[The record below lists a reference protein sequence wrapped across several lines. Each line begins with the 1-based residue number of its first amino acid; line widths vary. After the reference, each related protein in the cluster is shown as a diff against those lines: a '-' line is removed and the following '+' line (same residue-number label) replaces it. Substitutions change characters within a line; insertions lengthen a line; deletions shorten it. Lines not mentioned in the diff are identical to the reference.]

1 MSIKKITLSKTGLLA
16 LFSILSISLSAQK
29 SIANLI
35 VEGYNEGP
43 AGFPELMKQ
52 SHTEAVISYL
62 NDDVVKQYEGAN
74 KVYFIFFENQ
84 ESVLAPGKKFTQNL
98 MRIDAKSFET
108 DDKKW
113 EEVKE
118 FLLAGLKN
126 QVDYFDRTFGASL
139 QHTPTFELDPND
151 EKNNGWIAP
160 RFKVYFYPKAVTL
173 PEIATLQ
180 NIEKQLNALPYFSL
194 EVHKRPFSKNIYNMH
209 YTVSGASEQH

>member
-1 MSIKKITLSKTGLLA
+1 MKVLR
-16 LFSILSISLSAQK
+16 
-29 SIANLI
+29 
-35 VEGYNEGP
+35 
-43 AGFPELMKQ
+43 GFPELMKQ

-118 FLLAGLKN
+118 FLLAGLKTRSIILTAPL
-126 QVDYFDRTFGASL
+126 VPACS
-139 QHTPTFELDPND
+139 TPQRL
-151 EKNNGWIAP
+151 
-160 RFKVYFYPKAVTL
+160 
-173 PEIATLQ
+173 
-180 NIEKQLNALPYFSL
+180 S
-194 EVHKRPFSKNIYNMH
+194 
-209 YTVSGASEQH
+209 